1 MARGRAR
8 TWSNLSEPIFWEA
21 CWEKGT
27 LPYNFCSFMSA
38 FKTAMNR
45 LSTAGWAWISL
56 GRGVRC
62 IAGRR
67 FVTSGAAP
75 GGKDMHGSEDGGDL
89 GSGEGGEKKS
99 RQEIIEERLSK
110 ARREAEE
117 VGHWCEA
124 LARAR
129 PSPFLPVGILP
140 GPTRKTAL
148 ATRPN
153 QSRKG
158 VRDRGG
164 VHGTSNLFLIP
175 IDDMAGLGYTG
186 IHRPRDAHSHSFH
199 SFFLPWPVS
208 SSLLVYLNSSTTR
221 GRPATPTE
229 TTGPSSPGPFTA
241 AHSLRA
247 SSPSTPQKARHSSLV
262 PSLRRAVEPF
272 SRSWATSTCKINQYL
287 AASPR
292 SL

>member
-27 LPYNFCSFMSA
+27 LLYNFCSFMSA
-38 FKTAMNR
+38 FKTAMKR

-75 GGKDMHGSEDGGDL
+75 GGKDMHGSEDRGDL

-140 GPTRKTAL
+140 GPTKKTAL

-186 IHRPRDAHSHSFH
+186 IHRLHDAHSHSFH

-247 SSPSTPQKARHSSLV
+247 SSPSTPQKARHSYLV